1 MRKIKFMRQ
10 PAVMERT
17 GLKESTLYKEIQE
30 GTFPRPVPISERCV
44 AWREDQI
51 DEWCKAKAEGRA
63 LQFDPSAPSR
73 QSRAPVERVRLSGTV
88 QRDRIERVRA

>member
-30 GTFPRPVPISERCV
+30 GSFPRPVSISERCV

-51 DEWCKAKAEGRA
+51 DEWCEAKAEGRT
-63 LQFDPSAPSR
+63 LRYDPPASSR
-73 QSRAPVERVRLSGTV
+73 KARVP
-88 QRDRIERVRA
+88 ERVRA